1 MNTKR
6 GKTTL
11 MQRCAIGAIA
21 AVCVAAPAA
30 AQNREISNTASIS
43 YETSGV
49 GITISSN
56 TVVTTVLDMT
66 PPTIRFY
73 VAGTGP
79 SALSAIVAGG
89 CGPVREQ
96 TLSLVPA
103 LAAAPGVPLYVLV
116 TDKSANKD
124 RAARESITLSVAEG
138 GRTVQISA
146 VETGVDTGVFAA
158 VVSTTLPGQAAD
170 ACSLPIDGTSG
181 LSGTYN
187 GGTVPVT
194 DQVATTPYNVVFD
207 SSSQKVVEG
216 GRVSIVDAATG
227 APAKV
232 FGIDG
237 TSAYPA
243 TVTIGASTKDEA
255 GRTYTVP
262 AGSYSFPVLAPGTYR
277 IVVDDLK
284 GTSFPSATSPQDYAD
299 RPVIGGKAVKV
310 TSASYGDPFT
320 VQSLSAYDIDVPVD
334 PIGGGLVVTKQV
346 SNDVATPGDY
356 LQYRVTVEN
365 RGEVGSVRPTMTDIM
380 PQGLRYQAG
389 SLKVNGVK
397 VADPIVARDGV
408 TMSTVLPALKAAGSY
423 TLTYVALVTSNAPI
437 GDAVNA
443 VSVRAGGLRSNTA
456 RVGTR
461 IDGGLF
467 SDAVTIIGRV
477 VSDSCLATSKEARAV
492 PNVRILLEDGTYV
505 MTDELGQYHI
515 ENVRPG
521 LHVAQIDRN
530 SIPKGFHVSKCGD
543 NVARGG
549 NGLSQ
554 FIDARGGALWRAD
567 FYLDRDEG
575 AVAPESILAGRQTV
589 SPIGAPTITGGRDG
603 TDPKAV
609 VTRQAIGTAPIVPQT
624 SVAPVGPVVVTA
636 PVGEQAV
643 KPVTDESA
651 LAAGAGV
658 NWIEQATGK
667 AAILFPPEGH
677 NPRSPAQRVVVARA
691 PKDKVT
697 IRVNGLAVDAL
708 NQDASTFNPAKT
720 AAVDVWTGIPLKDG
734 ANSIVIT
741 VLHED
746 GTKETLTR
754 EVSYVNS
761 ADHATVLLDRS
772 KLVADGNT
780 NPVIA
785 IRVVDREGRPV
796 RSGVGGTLDVS
807 APYQTADA
815 QQNRRNSQLVS
826 QNVPSTSSWRVDG
839 DDGIAYVEL
848 APTTQTG
855 EVRLNL
861 HLRDALRGVGTLQ
874 STGSVL
880 DRRDEIRAWLSPGQQ
895 DWVVVG
901 FAAGSAGYTT
911 LARQAE
917 SLGRNPGNT
926 EELDGQV
933 KLYAKGRVKGRW
945 LLTLAYDS
953 DKKSDRQRRQSILT
967 TIDPEA
973 YYTLYG
979 DNAQQGYDAQSTKN
993 IFVKVET
1000 KQFYALFGDFS
1011 TSINDT
1017 ELGQYQRT
1025 LTGAKTEYRSQK
1037 TGLTAF
1043 AASTPFRH
1051 ERDEIQGQ
1059 GLSGPYQLARR
1070 DLVLNT
1076 ERVRIEV
1083 RDRFRPELIVETKD
1097 LVRFI
1102 DYDVDYARGTITLRS
1117 PLASRD
1123 ANLNNVF
1130 MVVDYETIGASQG
1143 RVVAGIRGTQ
1153 QIGSR
1158 VVVGGTAIQ
1167 NDDDRRTRMG
1177 TVDATLQL
1185 NGSTRVRAE
1194 AGYSTG
1200 GGTDGHAFIAEVQ
1213 HRTANVEARGYVR
1226 EQTLAF
1232 GVGQTNAVEAGYR
1245 KAGIDAAVR
1254 VRDGVDVAATA
1265 YQLEDLTSDARR
1277 RALKVEGR
1285 AKLASNTDVTA
1296 SLQHVRERASVGP
1309 EVATTQIG
1317 ATAQRAF
1324 LDNRLLV
1331 TGEAAIA
1338 IAGEETLATP
1348 SRYRVGASY
1357 AITRSVRALVDHE
1370 IATGAGVTG
1379 SNTRVGA
1386 EVTPWTGGTISSSFN
1401 KQAIG
1406 ENGDRT
1412 FGAFG
1417 ARQTFRLDRNWSADL
1432 AVDSQRTIGGKVQQD
1447 LVNPLNTPTLGGR
1460 IENGRLDGDYTSI
1473 SGGLARQ
1480 SLKTSWTGRAEARLG
1495 SNERFGLSTGL
1506 VHQLDEG
1513 RVWGGSANAYL
1524 LNQYDGG
1531 RVEHGDAAFSI
1542 ALRSPTSR
1550 VQILNKLEAV
1560 YDRIQLGSGTQLPYA
1575 LPASQNTIASLADDG
1590 DYGPVA
1596 ATSQDATALR
1606 FVNNFALNWL
1616 IGGNEEKASRT
1627 QLSFYYGAKW
1637 STQTFDGQQF
1647 GGLTDMVSV
1656 EARHDVT
1663 RWMDVGLQAGARH
1676 SWGAGTTL
1684 FSIGPTIG
1692 ISPIRNS
1699 WVSIGY
1705 NVTGFRDRD
1714 FSGAQATVKGPW
1726 VTLRMKFNEENLGLA
1741 KRR

>member
-1 MNTKR
+1 MNLKK
-6 GKTTL
+6 GKITL
-11 MQRCAIGAIA
+11 KQRCAIGAIV
-21 AVCVAAPAA
+21 AVCASVPAA
-30 AQNREISNTASIS
+30 AQTREILNTATVS
-43 YETSGV
+43 YDTAG
-49 GITISSN
+49 GIVNITSN

-66 PPTIRFY
+66 PPTIDFF

-79 SALSAIVAGG
+79 GAVSALVSGG
-89 CGPVREQ
+89 CGTNGEQ

-103 LAAAPGVPLYVLV
+103 LAAAPGVQLFVMV
-116 TDKSANKD
+116 RDASANSD
-124 RAARESITLSVAEG
+124 RTARERIQITVSEG
-138 GRTVQISA
+138 GRSIQLTA
-146 VETGVDTGVFAA
+146 VETGEDTGMFAA
-158 VVSTTLPGQAAD
+158 VVNTSLPGGATD
-170 ACSLPIDGTSG
+170 ACVLPIDGASG

-187 GGTVPVT
+187 GGTFPVS
-194 DQVATTPYNVVFD
+194 DQIATTPYNVVFD
-207 SSSQKVVEG
+207 SSTEKVVEG
-216 GRVSIVDAATG
+216 ARISLVDAATG

-232 FGIDG
+232 FGLDG
-237 TSAYPA
+237 MSAYPS
-243 TVTIGASTKDEA
+243 TVTVGATAKDEA
-255 GRTYTVP
+255 GRSYPVP
-262 AGSYSFPVLAPGTYR
+262 AGSYSFPIVAAGTYR
-277 IVVDDLK
+277 IVVDGLK
-284 GTSFPSATSPQDYAD
+284 DTTFPSATAPSDYAD
-299 RPVIGGKAVKV
+299 KRVIGGRAVNV
-310 TSASYGDPFT
+310 TEASYGNPFT
-320 VQSLSAYDIDVPVD
+320 VQNLSAFNVDLPVD
-334 PIGGGLVVTKQV
+334 PIGRGLIVTKQV

-365 RGEVGSVRPTMTDIM
+365 RGEVGSVRPTLTDVM

-397 VADPIVARDGV
+397 VSDPSVARDGV
-408 TMSTVLPALKAAGSY
+408 TMSTVLPSLKAAGSY
-423 TLTYVALVTSNAPI
+423 SLTYVALVTSNTPI

-443 VSVRAGGLRSNTA
+443 VSVRAGSLRSNVA
-456 RVGTR
+456 KVGTR

-575 AVAPESILAGRQTV
+575 AVAPESILATRQLVT
-589 SPIGAPTITGGRDG
+589 PIGAPTITGAQNG
-603 TDPKAV
+603 TDPLSV
-609 VTRQAIGTAPIVPQT
+609 VTRQSIGNAPIVPQT
-624 SVAPVGPVVVTA
+624 SVAPGGPIVVTA
-636 PVGEQAV
+636 ATEDQVE
-643 KPVTDESA
+643 KPATDESA
-651 LAAGAGV
+651 IAAGAGI
-658 NWIEQATGK
+658 NWIEKATGRSE
-667 AAILFPPEGH
+667 ILFPMEGH
-677 NPRSPAQRVVVARA
+677 NPRSPSQRIVVARA
-691 PKDKVT
+691 PQDKIT
-697 IRVNGLAVDAL
+697 IRVNGQAVDAL

-720 AAVDVWTGIPLKDG
+720 AAVDTWTGVPLKDG
-734 ANSIVIT
+734 ANSIVVT
-741 VLHED
+741 VVHQD
-746 GTKETLTR
+746 GSKETLTR
-754 EVSYVNS
+754 EVSYVNA
-761 ADHATVLLDRS
+761 ADHATVILDKS

-796 RSGVGGTLDVS
+796 RAGVGGTLDVS

-815 QQNRRNSQLVS
+815 QQNRRASQLVS
-826 QNVPSTSSWRVDG
+826 QNTSSTSAWRVEG

-855 EVRLNL
+855 EVRLDL

-874 STGSVL
+874 NNGSVL
-880 DRRDEIRAWLSPGQQ
+880 DRRDQMRAWLSPGKQ

-926 EELDGQV
+926 EEMDGQV

-993 IFVKVET
+993 MFVKIET
-1000 KQFYALFGDFS
+1000 RQFYALFGDFS

-1025 LTGAKTEYRSQK
+1025 LTGGKTEYRSQK

-1043 AASTPFRH
+1043 VASTPFRH

-1059 GLSGPYQLARR
+1059 GLSGPYQLGRR

-1076 ERVRIEV
+1076 ERVRIET
-1083 RDRFRPELIVETKD
+1083 RDRFRPELITETKD

-1102 DYDVDYARGTITLRS
+1102 DYDIDYARGTITLRS
-1117 PLASRD
+1117 PLSSRD
-1123 ANLNNVF
+1123 ANLNNLF
-1130 MVVDYETIGASQG
+1130 MVVDYETIGTSQG
-1143 RVVAGIRGTQ
+1143 RTVAGVRGTQ

-1177 TVDATLQL
+1177 TVDTTLQL
-1185 NGSTRVRAE
+1185 NSTTRVRAE
-1194 AGYSTG
+1194 GGYSSG
-1200 GGTDGHAFIAEVQ
+1200 GGVDGHAYVAEVQ

-1226 EQTLAF
+1226 EQTLSF
-1232 GVGQTNAVEAGYR
+1232 GVGQTNAVDAGFR
-1245 KAGIDAAVR
+1245 KAGVDAAVR
-1254 VRDGVDVAATA
+1254 VREGVDVAATA
-1265 YQLEDLTSDARR
+1265 YELQDLTSDARR
-1277 RALKVEGR
+1277 RAVKVEGR

-1296 SLQHVRERASVGP
+1296 SVQHVRERAGIGP
-1309 EVATTQIG
+1309 EVGTTQIG
-1317 ATAQRAF
+1317 ATAQRGF
-1324 LDNRLLV
+1324 LDNKLIV

-1357 AITRSVRALVDHE
+1357 AITRSIRGLVDHE

-1386 EVTPWTGGTISSSFN
+1386 EITPWAGSTISSSFN

-1417 ARQTFRLDRNWSADL
+1417 ARQTLRLDKNWSADL
-1432 AVDSQRTIGGKVQQD
+1432 SVDSQRTLGGKVRPD

-1460 IENGRLDGDYTSI
+1460 IDDGRLDGDYTSL
-1473 SGGLARQ
+1473 SAGLARQ

-1495 SNERFGLSTGL
+1495 SNRRFGLSTGL

-1513 RVWGGSANAYL
+1513 RVWGGSANGYL

-1531 RVEHGDAAFSI
+1531 RIEHGDAAFSI
-1542 ALRSPTSR
+1542 ALRAPTSR
-1550 VQILNKLEAV
+1550 VQILNKLETV
-1560 YDRIQLGSGTQLPYA
+1560 YDRIQIGTGVQLPYG
-1575 LPASQNTIASLADDG
+1575 LPASQNTIASLAENG

-1596 ATSQDATALR
+1596 ATSQNATALR

-1616 IGGNEEKASRT
+1616 IGGSEEQASRT

-1637 STQTFDGQQF
+1637 STQTFDGQRF
-1647 GGLTDMVSV
+1647 GGYTDMVSL

-1663 RWMDVGLQAGARH
+1663 RWLDVGLQAGARR
-1676 SWGAGTTL
+1676 SWSAGTTL
-1684 FSIGPTIG
+1684 FSVGPTIG
-1692 ISPIRNS
+1692 ISPIKNS
-1699 WVSIGY
+1699 WVSLGY

-1726 VTLRMKFNEENLGLA
+1726 ITLRMKFNEENLGLA
-1741 KRR
+1741 GRR